1 MKKLILALAL
11 VALTVSCKRTNE
23 EMGKIDAPIDSTA
36 VAKDSVKADTTV
48 VDTTAVVKDSVK

>member
-23 EMGKIDAPIDSTA
+23 EMGKIDAPVDSTA
-36 VAKDSVKADTTV
+36 VAVDSVA
-48 VDTTAVVKDSVK
+48 VDTAAVATDSVQ